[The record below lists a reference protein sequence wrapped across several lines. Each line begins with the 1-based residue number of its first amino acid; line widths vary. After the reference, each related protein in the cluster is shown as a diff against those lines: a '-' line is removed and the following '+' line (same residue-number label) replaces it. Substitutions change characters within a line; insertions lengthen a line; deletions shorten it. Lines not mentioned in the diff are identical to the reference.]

1 MDNFLGF
8 QIGSIY
14 IWGRVYCQK
23 GLLLVGVDIWI
34 VFVVVLVVGVS
45 ISLFYWK
52 YALIPIIHSKSFY
65 VLSLYL
71 GLCLCLYIF
80 CGVNVIK
87 VSIYHDI
94 YVEWIV
100 ALSVF
105 VGCYGVWMLGCEAS
119 FGWGFQTRSF
129 DAYWREAD

>member
-14 IWGRVYCQK
+14 IGGRVYCQK

-34 VFVVVLVVGVS
+34 VVVVVVVVVGVS
-45 ISLFYWK
+45 ISLFFWK
-52 YALIPIIHSKSFY
+52 YGLIPIIHSKSFY
-65 VLSLYL
+65 VLSLYV

-87 VSIYHDI
+87 
-94 YVEWIV
+94 
-100 ALSVF
+100 
-105 VGCYGVWMLGCEAS
+105 G
-119 FGWGFQTRSF
+119 
-129 DAYWREAD
+129 

>member
-34 VFVVVLVVGVS
+34 VVVGVS
-45 ISLFYWK
+45 ISLFCWK
-52 YALIPIIHSKSFY
+52 YVLIPIIHSKSFY
-65 VLSLYL
+65 VLSLYV

-87 VSIYHDI
+87 
-94 YVEWIV
+94 
-100 ALSVF
+100 
-105 VGCYGVWMLGCEAS
+105 G
-119 FGWGFQTRSF
+119 
-129 DAYWREAD
+129 

>member
-1 MDNFLGF
+1 MDSFLGF

-14 IWGRVYCQK
+14 IGGRLYCQK

-65 VLSLYL
+65 VLSLD
-71 GLCLCLYIF
+71 GDCLCVYI
-80 CGVNVIK
+80 CLLCKCHKG
-87 VSIYHDI
+87 IY
-94 YVEWIV
+94 
-100 ALSVF
+100 LS
-105 VGCYGVWMLGCEAS
+105 
-119 FGWGFQTRSF
+119 
-129 DAYWREAD
+129 